1 MQRHIIDEISKV
13 QKIFYK
19 FFIYLKRAMPELKF
33 IIVGDCGQLPPVK
46 CRLGNTCVK
55 DSRALWELCDGN
67 KLTLTVCRRSDDTLF
82 NMVAPD
88 NISKIKKPRLEI
100 NLPIGT

>member
-1 MQRHIIDEISKV
+1 
-13 QKIFYK
+13 
-19 FFIYLKRAMPELKF
+19 MPELKF
-33 IIVGDCGQLPPVK
+33 IIVGDFEQLPPAK
-46 CRLGNTCVK
+46 CRLGNTIVK

-67 KLTLTVCRRSDDTLF
+67 KLTLTVCKRSDDTLF

-88 NISKIKKPRLEI
+88 NISKIKKLRSEM